1 MYQNPDFSQLQENWE
16 ILKKNLTGFRS
27 RIIESSIQWFRYDS
41 LITGSLHNTSVYNDI
56 LYNDSIRLKEDQQ
69 WNNYASQ

>member
-1 MYQNPDFSQLQENWE
+1 MEIQLLNPFFLKKPVKEWGKLNQNIQLQD
-16 ILKKNLTGFRS
+16 LG
-27 RIIESSIQWFRYDS
+27 
-41 LITGSLHNTSVYNDI
+41 DI